1 MTTSEMLE
9 KYNIPIVFF
18 DRIPNLSNIH
28 YVACDME
35 SGTVQAVN
43 FLLKNGHR
51 IIGMVNGPEKLFA
64 SQQRVEGYIKA
75 MKKYR
80 LKFDPNLMV
89 ASDLTREGTEAAM
102 QSLLSQ
108 RRKPTAIVVFNVYV
122 ARDAVQY
129 ERQKKLR
136 INKDLVFVSYS
147 NLPLSHYTAFPPL
160 ASVEQFPYQ
169 QGQKATE
176 TLVEL
181 LGKSNEQQE
190 ATTYYKVILESQ
202 LVLNSS
208 K

>member
-1 MTTSEMLE
+1 
-9 KYNIPIVFF
+9 
-18 DRIPNLSNIH
+18 
-28 YVACDME
+28 
-35 SGTVQAVN
+35 
-43 FLLKNGHR
+43 
-51 IIGMVNGPEKLFA
+51 
-64 SQQRVEGYIKA
+64 

-102 QSLLSQ
+102 QSLLSL
-108 RRKPTAIVVFNVYV
+108 RRKPTAIVVFNDYV
-122 ARDAVQY
+122 ALDAVQY
-129 ERQKKLR
+129 ARHKKLR
-136 INKDLVFVSYS
+136 INKDIVFVSYS

-181 LGKSNEQQE
+181 LGKSSEQLE

-202 LVLNSS
+202 LMLNQN